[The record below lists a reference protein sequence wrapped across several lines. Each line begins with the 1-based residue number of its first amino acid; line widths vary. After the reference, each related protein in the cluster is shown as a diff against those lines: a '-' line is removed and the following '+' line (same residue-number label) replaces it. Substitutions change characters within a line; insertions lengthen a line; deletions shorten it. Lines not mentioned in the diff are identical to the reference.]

1 MLSPAAQPPQQG
13 TAQFH
18 TLLEESAREGIA
30 LRNTA
35 GHALLVG
42 VNPEEI
48 LDYVR
53 GQVSPANRV
62 DVDQMLARSP
72 WALGRV
78 VALVKAKRDPAS
90 LGARILASH
99 GQVDPRAWG
108 IVGSGDHEADLAMLL
123 DQVV

>member
-1 MLSPAAQPPQQG
+1 MTSPAAQPPRRG
-13 TAQFH
+13 TATFH
-18 TLLEESAREGIA
+18 TLIEESFRKETA
-30 LRNTA
+30 LRKTA
-35 GHALLVG
+35 GHALLTG

-53 GQVSPANRV
+53 GQVTPANRA

-99 GQVDPRAWG
+99 GAIQPRAWG
-108 IVGSGDHEADLAMLL
+108 IAGSGDHEADLAELL
-123 DQVV
+123 DRVV